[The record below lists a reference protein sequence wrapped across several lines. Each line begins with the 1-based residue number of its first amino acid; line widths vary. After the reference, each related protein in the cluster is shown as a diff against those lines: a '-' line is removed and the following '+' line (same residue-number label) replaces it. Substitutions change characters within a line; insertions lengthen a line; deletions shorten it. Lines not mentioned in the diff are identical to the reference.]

1 MPAYIHQQT
10 VQQERRAAAHRIG
23 AVLSH
28 LLQEILVT
36 EQRIARALG
45 RLLFI
50 EASLE
55 ILTAG
60 HKTLSLTQGGLAC
73 LLK

>member
-1 MPAYIHQQT
+1 
-10 VQQERRAAAHRIG
+10 
-23 AVLSH
+23 
-28 LLQEILVT
+28 VT
-36 EQRIARALG
+36 EQRISRARG
-45 RLLFI
+45 RLIFI